1 MEGGEPFPAH
11 PLSAVT
17 WKGGRSLLPAPRSE
31 KHASPLLVS
40 LRLSD
45 QPSRGTFRF
54 RQMDPAGRSPARSP
68 RPFLTGQHLRGS
80 GRPACGSEGVKTA
93 RARGLRPL
101 SSHRQPE
108 PRSRGFLVC
117 EMARL
122 RGPTSGDRR
131 EGRVTAPG
139 PRQRPAGGRA
149 QCRRLL
155 CLPCRSRKAALRG
168 GAIGSRS
175 LKGTGFNGQGREGR
189 AGGENSLN
197 LLEPQVWVGKPWKTG
212 LAQSHEKGKH
222 PSL

>member
-1 MEGGEPFPAH
+1 MEGGEPFPA
-11 PLSAVT
+11 LSAVT

-68 RPFLTGQHLRGS
+68 RALPDRAAPPRVRAPRMRLGGREDCS
-80 GRPACGSEGVKTA
+80 GEGPA
-93 RARGLRPL
+93 PP
-101 SSHRQPE
+101 SSHCRPE

-139 PRQRPAGGRA
+139 PRQRPARGT
-149 QCRRLL
+149 
-155 CLPCRSRKAALRG
+155 RSVSAAALPPLPESES
-168 GAIGSRS
+168 GS
-175 LKGTGFNGQGREGR
+175 
-189 AGGENSLN
+189 
-197 LLEPQVWVGKPWKTG
+197 
-212 LAQSHEKGKH
+212 
-222 PSL
+222 